1 MLTSGGLVITRRAA
15 LQGIGV
21 VAALVLT
28 NATPSPTP
36 TPAPD
41 ATPSPSPAPT
51 TADIVSLDQ
60 LVSTKTFDAAWT
72 AETVTSFP
80 RVVRVAAR
88 EEAAHLVI
96 RWDARLFS
104 VASEVFARTSEVVLL
119 DPPTTYE
126 PGNLAVVVPAGAQEV
141 YLAVTAINLYPL
153 ENVGDVTSTA
163 VSLLDSR
170 GTVVGSVEAFAEHTQ
185 CSPWGVTVNA
195 EWATRDNVIVPTLVS
210 IASVGPNP
218 VPAGTTVE
226 INAAGVD
233 VAGARLSGPA
243 TLTPSDGTT
252 VGTLTDSLAAGA
264 IVDIILPVSAD
275 ASAPQKSPKSVARAA
290 LRVPEVATGLRV
302 TEREA
307 AYPLTSSG
315 SPVSSFEADPSA

>member
-15 LQGIGV
+15 LQGLGV

-36 TPAPD
+36 PPAPD

-60 LVSTKTFDAAWT
+60 LVSTKTFNAAWT
-72 AETVTSFP
+72 TETVMSFP
-80 RVVRVAAR
+80 RVVRIAAR
-88 EEAAHLVI
+88 EEAAQLVI

-126 PGNLAVVVPAGAQEV
+126 PGNLTVVVPAGAEEV

-170 GTVVGSVEAFAEHTQ
+170 GTAVGSVEAFAEHTQ

-195 EWATRDNVIVPTLVS
+195 EWATSDNVIVPTLVS
-210 IASVGPNP
+210 IVSVGPNP

-226 INAAGVD
+226 ISAASID
-233 VAGARLSGPA
+233 AAGARLSGPA
-243 TLTPSDGTT
+243 TLTSSDATI
-252 VGTLTDSLAAGA
+252 VGTLTEALAAGA
-264 IVDIILPVSAD
+264 TVDIVLPVSAD

-290 LRVPEVATGLRV
+290 LRVPEVTTGLRV